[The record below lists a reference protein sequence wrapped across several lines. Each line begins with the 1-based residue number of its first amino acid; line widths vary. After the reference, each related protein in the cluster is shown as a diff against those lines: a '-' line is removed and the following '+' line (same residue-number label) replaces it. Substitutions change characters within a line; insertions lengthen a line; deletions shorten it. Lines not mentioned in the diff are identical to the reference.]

1 MFEPAAGYISLSLS
15 QMLSLF
21 TPTRVTALP
30 LAEVSQWA
38 AYPVGD
44 YDNVGL
50 DPK

>member
-1 MFEPAAGYISLSLS
+1 MFEPAAGCIFQPPHES
-15 QMLSLF
+15 QSF
-21 TPTRVTALP
+21 TASWSVTR
-30 LAEVSQWA
+30 A